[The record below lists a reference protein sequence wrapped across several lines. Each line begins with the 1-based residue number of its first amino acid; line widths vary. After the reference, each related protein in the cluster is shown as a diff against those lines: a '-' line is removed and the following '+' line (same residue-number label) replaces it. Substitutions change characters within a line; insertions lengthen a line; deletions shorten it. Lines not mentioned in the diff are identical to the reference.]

1 MRAVYRQTLAER
13 LGIDWPDMPAYWPL
27 QQHDTRWNVTTPT
40 GPATVTLSFRFL
52 CNAHPHAE
60 VALRDALDSDVLV
73 LNSGLWDL
81 SMPVST
87 GGLCSNSS

>member
-1 MRAVYRQTLAER
+1 MRAIYGQTLGER
-13 LGIDWPDMPAYWPL
+13 LGADWPDMDPYWPL
-27 QQHDTRWNVTTPT
+27 QQHDAHWNVTTPA
-40 GPATVTLSFRFL
+40 GSAVVTFSFRFL

-81 SMPVST
+81 SIPVCHQ
-87 GGLCSNSS
+87 GC